1 MRQIR
6 LKERDQTARTP
17 SAAY

>member
-17 SAAY
+17 SAVY